1 MANILTTIFR
11 TRALSIFSTAIKI
24 TGFDKILAEQCDF
37 TIFAPNNLAFA
48 QLSKVHLQI
57 LTDDLR
63 LLTEIV
69 SLHIVPAR
77 LGYPELLKMCKPG
90 DRGVSVTAIDSS
102 QIQIDL
108 TDGIKIGGAT
118 VLSTD
123 TLPSNGILHTL
134 DRVLMPD
141 AIVGFDRSTPPID
154 RQEVLD

>member
-1 MANILTTIFR
+1 MANILTTIFG
-11 TRALSIFSTAIKI
+11 TRELSIFSTALKI

-48 QLSKVHLQI
+48 QLSKVHLRI

-77 LGYPELLKMCKPG
+77 LGYRELLKMCKPG
-90 DRGVSVTAIDSS
+90 DRGVSVTSIDSS

-108 TDGIKIGGAT
+108 TDGIEIGGAT

-123 TLPSNGILHTL
+123 VTPCNGILHMI

-141 AIVGFDRSTPPID
+141 PVDQIDRSTPPID
-154 RQEVLD
+154 RQEVLG

>member
-24 TGFDKILAEQCDF
+24 TGFDKILAGQCDF

-48 QLSKVHLQI
+48 QLSKVHLRI

-77 LGYPELLKMCKPG
+77 LGYRELLNMCQPG
-90 DRGVSVTAIDSS
+90 DLEVSVTSIDSS

-108 TDGIKIGGAT
+108 TDGMKIGGAT

-123 TLPSNGILHTL
+123 TLPSNGILHTI

-141 AIVGFDRSTPPID
+141 AIGGFDRSTQPID
-154 RQEVLD
+154 RQGVLG